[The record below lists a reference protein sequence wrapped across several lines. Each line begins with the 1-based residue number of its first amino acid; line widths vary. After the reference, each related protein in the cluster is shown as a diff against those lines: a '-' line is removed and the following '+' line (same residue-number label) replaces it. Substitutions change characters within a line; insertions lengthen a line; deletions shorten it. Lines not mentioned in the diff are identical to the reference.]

1 MLNFISHDSLE
12 KLQCHT
18 KYTKDLEKMFFTF
31 LVRLTYS
38 ISLKL
43 PTVLM
48 KNSASF
54 FLVFIGDEATSTTDS
69 ISVSVDIPNK
79 VCHDNRIRIFCII
92 LFRMVC
98 KVK

>member
-1 MLNFISHDSLE
+1 MLHFISHDSLE

-18 KYTKDLEKMFFTF
+18 KYTKDLEKMFFIF

-38 ISLKL
+38 IA
-43 PTVLM
+43 
-48 KNSASF
+48 NSSDEKFRFF

-69 ISVSVDIPNK
+69 SSVSVDIPNK
-79 VCHDNRIRIFCII
+79 VCHDNRFRIFRII
-92 LFRMVC
+92 LFRMEC

>member
-12 KLQCHT
+12 KLQCQT
-18 KYTKDLEKMFFTF
+18 KSAKDLEKMFFIF
-31 LVRLTYS
+31 IVVLTDS
-38 ISLKL
+38 ISLKF

-48 KNSASF
+48 KDSASF